1 LLVAG
6 AMNGAVM
13 RAARRDSEF
22 VTGLAA
28 ERSWLRISK
37 MMWIRW
43 LAAADEAC
51 LLSNVAQ
58 MLPVAIPARCSN
70 RGREACDLRQKLIA
84 QCCRLARIEHL
95 SGVALRGAP
104 QSSISGLSGRRRKSI
119 LPRVELTAGCWPA
132 GNYVRDIKV
141 ILTRRCPRA

>member
-1 LLVAG
+1 MLARRR

-28 ERSWLRISK
+28 ERSWLGISK

-70 RGREACDLRQKLIA
+70 RGREAWDPGQTRTPIGARAAEVGAITESLIGVSA
-84 QCCRLARIEHL
+84 VHLLA
-95 SGVALRGAP
+95 ALAEEPRR
-104 QSSISGLSGRRRKSI
+104 SIGHSL
-119 LPRVELTAGCWPA
+119 
-132 GNYVRDIKV
+132 
-141 ILTRRCPRA
+141 